1 MSRPSSDICLLPLT
15 FYRLLKHMVV
25 LLFFGKEYKSQKK
38 QITHSFFLL
47 SNYSFVN
54 YYQDSGQ
61 RWIVTDSEALIQT
74 EEMDI
79 KVLSSMWP
87 EDVGTQADNRFNVEK
102 PAGDSDTL
110 KEVDIAEKRTM
121 ADLKRLPELMNMTNQ
136 GSSQLTN
143 LVKQWE
149 YTQDHAVKLFKE
161 EVKILTRQREEAEA
175 KELKIIE
182 EHNFETQEPE
192 NVPVLDDTMYR
203 GFKHKKRVKIDEEF
217 DTVAYWKQKALSL
230 EKMLEATPVEKLTQ
244 NLKRAEGFLHFILQ
258 NAPIVMGH
266 QDKDLRYL
274 FIYNKFPTLREQNI
288 LGKTDVEIFQ
298 GVGVKESEDFKREVL
313 EKGKASK
320 KEITFETELFGSKTF
335 LIYVEPVY
343 NKAREKIGIN
353 HMGMEVTDQVR
364 KREKM
369 AKLREDNAVRKAM
382 ESELNKTIHVTMLKL
397 CHRMNFLLLFVAMFF
412 IHILPEFT
420 HLKLRSQERLSSDLC
435 TVHSSPSFSVNLP
448 VIGAGEEKLL
458 IKMAC
463 EMETDQTEEMDIE
476 VLSSM
481 WPEDVGTQADNQF
494 NVEKPA
500 GDSDTLKEVD
510 IAEKRTM
517 ADLKRLPELMNT
529 TDQGT
534 SQLTNLVK
542 QWEYMQDHAVK
553 LLREELKI
561 LTKQREEAE
570 AKELKIIEE
579 HNFESQEPENVPVL
593 DDTSHLFRRFKHKK
607 RDALVG
613 SKRVEIDEEFDTVQ
627 YWKQKA
633 LSLEKMLEAST
644 ERERRLIEKLNESLK
659 TMESHSAPV
668 EELTQ
673 NLKRAEGFLH
683 FILQNAPIVMGHQD
697 KDLRYLFIY
706 NKFPTLREQDILGK
720 TDVEIFH
727 GGGVKESEDFKRE
740 VLEKGKA
747 SKREIT
753 FETELFGSK
762 TFLIYVEPVY
772 NKARE
777 KIGINY
783 MGMEVTDQVRK
794 REKMAKL
801 REDNA
806 VRKAMESEL
815 NKTIHITEETM
826 RAKQMLATMSHEIRS
841 PLSGVVGM
849 AEILSTTKLDKE
861 QRQLLNVMISSGDLV
876 LQLINDIL
884 DLSKVESGV
893 MRLEATKFRPREVV
907 KHVLQTAAASLKK
920 DLTLEGNIT
929 DEVPIEVVG
938 DVLRIRQI
946 LTNLISNAIK
956 FTHEG
961 KVGIKLKVISVPS
974 FASGMELNAD
984 AEEQNGLTE
993 TETSVWIRCD
1003 VYDTGIGIP
1012 GKRNRTRRQKALP
1025 CLFKKYMQAS
1035 ADHARKYGGTGLG
1048 LAICKQLVEL
1058 MGGQLTVTS
1067 QVNAG
1072 STFTFILPYKVATS
1086 DDHSDDQDFSDMVDH
1101 HQPEPDDTTEGYFQF
1116 KPLLGSIY
1124 SNGGPV
1130 IGNNSFL
1137 PHKVMLTSPLK
1148 RINGFV
1154 SDTSNNTAQ
1163 SETTQVENNGYIDE
1177 TRLETCSGPCPSK
1190 ETESCSSSQASSE
1203 GGALE
1208 MESEL
1213 TVSSRREEEETETT
1227 KPKILLVED
1236 NKINI
1241 MVAKSMMKQLG
1252 YTFDIAN
1259 NGVEAITAI
1268 KGTSYDLVLMDVCMP
1283 VLDGLKATRL
1293 IRSYEESGNWDAA
1306 IEAGVDIKISENEQA
1321 CVHSTN
1327 RLPIIAMTAN
1337 TLAESSEE
1345 CYANGMD
1352 SFISKP
1358 VTLQKL
1364 KECLRRY
1371 LH

>member
-1 MSRPSSDICLLPLT
+1 
-15 FYRLLKHMVV
+15 
-25 LLFFGKEYKSQKK
+25 
-38 QITHSFFLL
+38 
-47 SNYSFVN
+47 
-54 YYQDSGQ
+54 
-61 RWIVTDSEALIQT
+61 
-74 EEMDI
+74 
-79 KVLSSMWP
+79 
-87 EDVGTQADNRFNVEK
+87 
-102 PAGDSDTL
+102 
-110 KEVDIAEKRTM
+110 
-121 ADLKRLPELMNMTNQ
+121 
-136 GSSQLTN
+136 
-143 LVKQWE
+143 
-149 YTQDHAVKLFKE
+149 
-161 EVKILTRQREEAEA
+161 
-175 KELKIIE
+175 
-182 EHNFETQEPE
+182 
-192 NVPVLDDTMYR
+192 
-203 GFKHKKRVKIDEEF
+203 
-217 DTVAYWKQKALSL
+217 
-230 EKMLEATPVEKLTQ
+230 
-244 NLKRAEGFLHFILQ
+244 
-258 NAPIVMGH
+258 
-266 QDKDLRYL
+266 
-274 FIYNKFPTLREQNI
+274 
-288 LGKTDVEIFQ
+288 
-298 GVGVKESEDFKREVL
+298 
-313 EKGKASK
+313 
-320 KEITFETELFGSKTF
+320 
-335 LIYVEPVY
+335 
-343 NKAREKIGIN
+343 
-353 HMGMEVTDQVR
+353 
-364 KREKM
+364 
-369 AKLREDNAVRKAM
+369 
-382 ESELNKTIHVTMLKL
+382 
-397 CHRMNFLLLFVAMFF
+397 
-412 IHILPEFT
+412 
-420 HLKLRSQERLSSDLC
+420 
-435 TVHSSPSFSVNLP
+435 
-448 VIGAGEEKLL
+448 
-458 IKMAC
+458 
-463 EMETDQTEEMDIE
+463 METDQTEEMDIE
-476 VLSSM
+476 ALSSM
-481 WPEDVGTQADNQF
+481 WPEDVGGTQADNNQF
-494 NVEKPA
+494 NVEKPAA

-529 TDQGT
+529 TDQGS

-579 HNFESQEPENVPVL
+579 HNFETQEPENLPVL
-593 DDTSHLFRRFKHKK
+593 DDTIHLFRKFKHKK

-613 SKRVEIDEEFDTVQ
+613 SKRVEIDEEFDTVA

-753 FETELFGSK
+753 FETDLFGSK

-783 MGMEVTDQVRK
+783 MGMEVTDQVTK

-849 AEILSTTKLDKE
+849 AEILSTTRLDKE
-861 QRQLLNVMISSGDLV
+861 QRQLLNVMMSSGDLV

-893 MRLEATKFRPREVV
+893 MKLEATKFRPREVV

-929 DEVPIEVVG
+929 DEVPIE
-938 DVLRIRQI
+938 
-946 LTNLISNAIK
+946 
-956 FTHEG
+956 
-961 KVGIKLKVISVPS
+961 
-974 FASGMELNAD
+974 
-984 AEEQNGLTE
+984 
-993 TETSVWIRCD
+993 
-1003 VYDTGIGIP
+1003 
-1012 GKRNRTRRQKALP
+1012 
-1025 CLFKKYMQAS
+1025 KYMQAS

-1072 STFTFILPYKVATS
+1072 STFTFILPYKVGTS

-1101 HQPEPDDTTEGYFQF
+1101 HQPEPDDTAEGYFQF

-1124 SNGGPV
+1124 SHGGPV
-1130 IGNNSFL
+1130 IVNNNFL
-1137 PHKVMLTSPLK
+1137 PHKVMLASPLK
-1148 RINGFV
+1148 LINGFV
-1154 SDTSNNTAQ
+1154 ADPSDNNTAQ
-1163 SETTQVENNGYIDE
+1163 SETTQVENGGYMDE
-1177 TRLETCSGPCPSK
+1177 TSSGQCPESVNQYENGNGPCHSK

-1203 GGALE
+1203 GGILE

-1213 TVSSRREEEETETT
+1213 TVSSRREEEKTETS
-1227 KPKILLVED
+1227 KQPKILLVED
-1236 NKINI
+1236 NNINI

-1252 YTFDIAN
+1252 YTIDIAN

-1268 KGTSYDLVLMDVCMP
+1268 KDSTYDLVLMDVCMP

-1306 IEAGVDIKISENEQA
+1306 VEAGVDIKTSENEQVS
-1321 CVHSTN
+1321 VHSIH
-1327 RLPIIAMTAN
+1327 RLPIIAVST
-1337 TLAESSEE
+1337 SSSSSSSSHRSSNRE
-1345 CYANGMD
+1345 
-1352 SFISKP
+1352 
-1358 VTLQKL
+1358 
-1364 KECLRRY
+1364 
-1371 LH
+1371 